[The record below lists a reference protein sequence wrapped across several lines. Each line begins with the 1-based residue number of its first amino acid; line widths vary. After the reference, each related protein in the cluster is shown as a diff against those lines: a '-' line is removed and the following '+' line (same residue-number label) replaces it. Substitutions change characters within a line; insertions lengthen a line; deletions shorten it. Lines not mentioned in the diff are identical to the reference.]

1 MSTLEFGISGPEQQL
16 TREQLVKEESGRVLL
31 SYAQKA
37 IHPLRDMVRKGE
49 GKQVLGSVPG
59 RPEDEQ
65 LLIDAAGEHILT
77 DIIRGENISPS
88 FVLGEHNDYSLGN
101 GETQIFFVIDSFDNT
116 SQYKRGLD
124 TPPYTVVGAYD
135 KDGNRLGAIIGDIKD
150 RKAYM
155 NINGENFLLDLE
167 TGERKKI
174 AKSERTTTKD
184 PQITIATY
192 LGSNVYSKEFQK
204 FFGPMIEGMAPK
216 GVLYGGGG
224 SYIYGLMASGA
235 VDAYVMFNEP
245 YSEIFTGLPI
255 ALAAGCTA
263 VGVNL
268 ETRQIEELKFEPEKI
283 KANPEIYKNGTVPLY
298 IAAATPEIRDEIIK
312 CYMEEKRRNE
322 DRAKLQTERDL
333 FIARK
338 SEEFE
343 IFRASQQPQNPSSN

>member
-1 MSTLEFGISGPEQQL
+1 MSTIESGRFGPEQQPK
-16 TREQLVKEESGRVLL
+16 REQLIEEAGRVLL

-65 LLIDAAGEHILT
+65 LQIDAAGEHLLT
-77 DIIRGENISPS
+77 NIIREEKISPA
-88 FVLGEHNDYSLGN
+88 FVFGEHNDYPLGN
-101 GETQIFFVIDSFDNT
+101 GASRLFFAIDSFDNT

-135 KDGNRLGAIIGDIKD
+135 KDGNQLGAVIGDIKD

-167 TGERKKI
+167 GGERKKI
-174 AKSERTTTKD
+174 TKSERTTIKD
-184 PQITIATY
+184 AEITIATY
-192 LGSNVYSKEFQK
+192 LGSNEYSREFLR

-268 ETRQIEELKFEPEKI
+268 ETGQIEELKFEPEKI

-298 IAAATPEIRDEIIK
+298 IAAATPEIRDEIIRYYLEAK
-312 CYMEEKRRNE
+312 NETARRE
-322 DRAKLQTERDL
+322 DEQRLKDG
-333 FIARK
+333 FINANRTA
-338 SEEFE
+338 FD
-343 IFRASQQPQNPSSN
+343 IFVAGNQSAT

>member
-1 MSTLEFGISGPEQQL
+1 MVGLESGQFIPEQQP
-16 TREQLVKEESGRVLL
+16 TREQLVEEAGRVLL
-31 SYAQKA
+31 SYPQRA
-37 IHPLRDMVRKGE
+37 IPPLRDMVRKGE

-65 LLIDAAGEHILT
+65 LQIDAAGEHILT
-77 DIIRGENISPS
+77 SVIRGENISPA
-88 FVLGEHNDYSLGN
+88 FVFGEHNDYPLGN
-101 GETQIFFVIDSFDNT
+101 GESRIFFAIDSFDNT

-135 KDGNRLGAIIGDIKD
+135 QDGNRLGAVIGDIKD

-155 NINGENFLLDLE
+155 NINGENFLWDLE
-167 TGERKKI
+167 SGERKKI
-174 AKSERTTTKD
+174 TKSERTTTKD
-184 PQITIATY
+184 SQITIATY
-192 LGSNVYSKEFQK
+192 LGSNEYSSNFMRY
-204 FFGPMIEGMAPK
+204 FSPMIEGMAPK

-268 ETRQIEELKFEPEKI
+268 ETGQIEELKFEPEKI

-312 CYMEEKRRNE
+312 YYLEEKTR
-322 DRAKLQTERDL
+322 
-333 FIARK
+333 IAQGKEKQRL
-338 SEEFE
+338 SEKALRFANSMPQEFA
-343 IFRASQQPQNPSSN
+343 IFPDPQS